1 MQSQGNIKTL
11 VPPLGGGGGLIYNV
25 TIKITHAIHTEWLQW
40 LKEEHIHDLIQT
52 RCFTHAVILRLLEV
66 DDTEGPTY
74 AVQYFAESKSLYNNY
89 IENHA
94 PLMRQKSFDKWGN
107 QFIAFRSVMQVVN

>member
-1 MQSQGNIKTL
+1 MFTMIL
-11 VPPLGGGGGLIYNV
+11 YNV
-25 TIKITHAIHTEWLQW
+25 TIKIATAIHTDWLQW
-40 LKEEHIHDLIQT
+40 LKEAHVPEVLQT
-52 RCFTHAVILRLLEV
+52 GCFTHATILRLLEI

-74 AVQYFAESKSLYNNY
+74 AIQYFAESKALYNNY

-94 PLMRQKSFDKWGN
+94 RGMRQKSFDTWGN